1 VGDESE
7 KARLDRELIEF
18 LNEIRVALPG
28 VQVLFAFLLILPFS
42 NGFSKV
48 SSGERGVYY
57 AAVVCTLLA
66 SVLFIAPT
74 TYHRIRFRAH
84 DKERLI
90 RTSNRLAL
98 AGSVLLAGA
107 MCCAAYLVSE
117 VVFDLAAGVATACVA
132 AVAFGWFWYGLPLW
146 HGSRDRR
153 GS

>member
-1 VGDESE
+1 VVGDESE

-28 VQVLFAFLLILPFS
+28 VQVLFAFLLVLPFS

-57 AAVVCTLLA
+57 GAVLCTLLA

-74 TYHRIRFRAH
+74 TYHRIRFRSH

-98 AGSVLLAGA
+98 AGSVLLAAA

-117 VVFDLAAGVATACVA
+117 VVFDVAAGVATASVA
-132 AVAFGWFWYGLPLW
+132 AVAFAWFWYGLPFW
-146 HGSRDRR
+146 HARRDR
-153 GS
+153 SE

>member
-1 VGDESE
+1 MADESE

-48 SSGERGVYY
+48 SQGERGVYY

-66 SVLFIAPT
+66 SILFIAPT

-84 DKERLI
+84 DKERLL

-98 AGSVLLAGA
+98 GGSVLLAGG
-107 MCCAAYLVSE
+107 MCCASYLVSE
-117 VVFDLAAGVATACVA
+117 VVFDVAAGAATAGVA
-132 AVAFGWFWYGLPLW
+132 AVAFAWFWYGLPLW
-146 HGSRDRR
+146 HRARERR
-153 GS
+153 

>member
-1 VGDESE
+1 VGDESDE
-7 KARLDRELIEF
+7 ERLDRELIEF

-42 NGFSKV
+42 NGFPKV

-57 AAVVCTLLA
+57 AAVVGTLLA
-66 SVLFIAPT
+66 SALFIAPT

-90 RTSNRLAL
+90 RTANRLAL
-98 AGSVLLAGA
+98 AGSALLAAA

-117 VVFDLAAGVATACVA
+117 VVFDVTAGVATACGAA
-132 AVAFGWFWYGLPLW
+132 AVFAWFWYGLPLW
-146 HGSRDRR
+146 HRSRERR
-153 GS
+153 